1 MKTNKAFSPTRRK
14 ASHSLIVELDYNRN
28 LDDFSKTIDKFKELK
43 IGQKQELVKNEE
55 DDLNIL
61 YYEDI
66 ELKDL
71 INNKEF
77 AEKEFN
83 IVNNFL
89 RVEEEENLYKKESFE
104 DKDTKFNFELQ
115 PDDDTDIVLKQL
127 NNKKLLDEEFQP
139 GLFTSFDFKDK
150 IKSLVFNSLTPSR
163 SNFDFNNKNF
173 NYKRKNDSS
182 DLDFDEIKPDIED
195 MDGFILD
202 LCLGDKNLDSD
213 DIIINFNDENHEEE
227 KKLKSSLE
235 EEKTNF
241 EGFKKSDAIPEYEN
255 QIISFQN
262 YYQIE
267 HKEDLSNHP
276 KFEEESLDGKVFDYL
291 ANVSKIIQDKGLKN
305 KIKLIMKLLF
315 FKDDKSKKNVFNNKE
330 KNELLLYWKNSY
342 IKELE
347 DATFKEKNKILQ
359 QKLDSL
365 DPNNKIIEMSR
376 NKKGKSKSHNRKSS
390 LGSYSSLSGGFRGSG
405 NFIQVNKK
413 SISRTS
419 VSRKKS

>member
-61 YYEDI
+61 YYEDN

-213 DIIINFNDENHEEE
+213 NIIINFNDENIEEE
-227 KKLKSSLE
+227 KKLKS
-235 EEKTNF
+235 
-241 EGFKKSDAIPEYEN
+241 
-255 QIISFQN
+255 
-262 YYQIE
+262 
-267 HKEDLSNHP
+267 
-276 KFEEESLDGKVFDYL
+276 
-291 ANVSKIIQDKGLKN
+291 
-305 KIKLIMKLLF
+305 
-315 FKDDKSKKNVFNNKE
+315 
-330 KNELLLYWKNSY
+330 
-342 IKELE
+342 
-347 DATFKEKNKILQ
+347 
-359 QKLDSL
+359 
-365 DPNNKIIEMSR
+365 R
-376 NKKGKSKSHNRKSS
+376 
-390 LGSYSSLSGGFRGSG
+390 
-405 NFIQVNKK
+405 
-413 SISRTS
+413 
-419 VSRKKS
+419 

>member
-213 DIIINFNDENHEEE
+213 NIIINFNDENIEEE
-227 KKLKSSLE
+227 KKLKSTLE

-241 EGFKKSDAIPEYEN
+241 EGFKKSDAIHEYEN
-255 QIISFQN
+255 QLQN
-262 YYQIE
+262 KDIDRPGDNRSERNRIRCRGDIVEPSTRYSGYQARARKRKNAFGS
-267 HKEDLSNHP
+267 HKVYLS
-276 KFEEESLDGKVFDYL
+276 
-291 ANVSKIIQDKGLKN
+291 
-305 KIKLIMKLLF
+305 
-315 FKDDKSKKNVFNNKE
+315 
-330 KNELLLYWKNSY
+330 
-342 IKELE
+342 
-347 DATFKEKNKILQ
+347 
-359 QKLDSL
+359 
-365 DPNNKIIEMSR
+365 SR
-376 NKKGKSKSHNRKSS
+376 CGCVH
-390 LGSYSSLSGGFRGSG
+390 RG
-405 NFIQVNKK
+405 
-413 SISRTS
+413 
-419 VSRKKS
+419 